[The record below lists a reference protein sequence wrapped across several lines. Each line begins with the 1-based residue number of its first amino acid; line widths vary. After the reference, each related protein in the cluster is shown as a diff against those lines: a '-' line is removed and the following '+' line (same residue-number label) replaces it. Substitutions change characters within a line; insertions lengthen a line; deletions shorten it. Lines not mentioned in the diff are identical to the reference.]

1 MPAENGVR
9 SDAYEPSADECH
21 DSVQRGE
28 GTRRARDP
36 GARGVLVVRR
46 PPSPL
51 SPLPFTDLR
60 TLSWSEDAVVA
71 SVR

>member
-28 GTRRARDP
+28 P
-36 GARGVLVVRR
+36 GIRGRGGVLVDGKAITYKLGPPPPP
-46 PPSPL
+46 PPSPP
-51 SPLPFTDLR
+51 SPSP
-60 TLSWSEDAVVA
+60 V
-71 SVR
+71 